1 MSYLN
6 KTNDISPKNSSA
18 ATGNKFDGNQVFWGN
33 NKITHDCEY
42 KPNSAPNESARVKK
56 TKSLTNMF
64 KTFAVMFSA
73 VLMGSAGLGL
83 ITTSSVNV
91 TFNDIYAY
99 DNCVSYYISLSSYE
113 EGLSVVLYN
122 DFTNREEKVEENN
135 IEIEG
140 VFENLAP
147 NMYYTLA
154 VKKGSSTIA
163 KTSIYLKEYERGKYI
178 DYQEEQTKPDKT
190 DDLNER
196 ENYMSD
202 DPTYDPTENDNPDQE
217 PIIEDEPN
225 EEPIEENDDP
235 NQSYNSDKPT
245 YDDPTNNN
253 QNGNSN
259 DPTYLDDNENGNPN
273 EP

>member
-6 KTNDISPKNSSA
+6 KSNDISPKNSSA
-18 ATGNKFDGNQVFWGN
+18 ATGNKFNGNQAFWGS
-33 NKITHDCEY
+33 NKITHESAY
-42 KPNSAPNESARVKK
+42 KPNSAPSESARAKK

-83 ITTSSVNV
+83 ITTSNVNV
-91 TFNDIYAY
+91 TFNDVYAY

-163 KTSIYLKEYERGKYI
+163 KTSIYLKELSRDKVI
-178 DYQEEQTKPDKT
+178 IFPEEIMEDPEEEKKPNQS
-190 DDLNER
+190 DDLNGR
-196 ENYMSD
+196 ENYSND
-202 DPTYDPTENDNPDQE
+202 DPTYEPSENDNPD
-217 PIIEDEPN
+217 

-235 NQSYNSDKPT
+235 NQTYNSDKPT